1 MKSFKSIFFSSP
13 EVRAARGVLEELSYQ
28 LEQKQTSFIESAMF
42 QTVKSKIQA
51 DLRIDGEAITGVIR
65 RSGGRTPREWV
76 YAQIGNIAG
85 DLLESGKYHFY
96 RGTLSDEG
104 LALRKLFDW
113 SSDELIKM
121 EAVDPDY
128 VKRQRQILDQT
139 ISKIG

>member
-1 MKSFKSIFFSSP
+1 VKILKSIFFSSP

-51 DLRIDGEAITGVIR
+51 DLRVNGEAITGVIR

-76 YAQIGNIAG
+76 YAQIGNVAG
-85 DLLESGKYHFY
+85 DLLESGQYHFY
-96 RGTLSDEG
+96 RGCLNDEG

-113 SSDELIKM
+113 SNDELIKM
-121 EAVDPDY
+121 GAIDPDY
-128 VKRQRQILDQT
+128 VIKQGRILDQS
-139 ISKIG
+139 ISRLG